1 VNSSIMLACA
11 VLASLGLGVLV
22 AYGVCIAM
30 FGIFQMHARQVA
42 GNVAR
47 RVGASAQVVKS

>member
-1 VNSSIMLACA
+1 MLACA

-30 FGIFQMHARQVA
+30 FGIFEMHTRQVA

-47 RVGASAQVVKS
+47 RVSASAQIVKS